1 MKITIKDI
9 VKDLNERNI
18 AHKSF
23 VETVDIYQDENRQV
37 YEKLFD
43 ELELYPVFDMMYMN
57 DAPFGMTG
65 INDFNWKQ
73 PGVAR
78 VISRAF
84 TFHPRKFTNYRDKS
98 TYLATYMLP
107 KQLEW
112 CEENNIHTAFVSMIK
127 RRRLQFVQNI
137 IYKDYGFEFMPHQ
150 YNVCPQKECLITDES
165 CWQTISVKY
174 LTDDRSFVLP
184 HR

>member
-65 INDFNWKQ
+65 INDFNSIRFE
-73 PGVAR
+73 GAN
-78 VISRAF
+78 SRLFQKASR
-84 TFHPRKFTNYRDKS
+84 TALSLR
-98 TYLATYMLP
+98 LGLYMH
-107 KQLEW
+107 E
-112 CEENNIHTAFVSMIK
+112 IK
-127 RRRLQFVQNI
+127 RRLDQPI
-137 IYKDYGFEFMPHQ
+137 CFELLP
-150 YNVCPQKECLITDES
+150 
-165 CWQTISVKY
+165 TIDFE
-174 LTDDRSFVLP
+174 TIPELP
-184 HR
+184 DQALAHWLRNQLFSGSGIHSSSPGT